1 MFIFELLGKSKVI
14 QSNSLDFIRT
24 AGGKWFL
31 DTRFLLAA
39 TPMIISLSMLSA
51 GASRQTGFTSSTDA
65 LMYYLGIL
73 LANLVAVL
81 VCASVVIFF
90 AKSVFTNRET
100 KPLPLW
106 GVAAFS
112 AGIGALKGVST
123 GTMIW
128 VFQIEPDLVSAI
140 TSRYWQT
147 AILGL
152 WLLPALALVASRL
165 EAMQIQRDALVAE
178 KVKTLLRDS
187 ASETSSRVKELLR
200 NFANLANIK
209 LSTRATLTQD
219 SIQSGDYAK
228 KIRSLVAEEL
238 RPLSHSIWVQENKKF
253 SSFSSAATARRAI
266 VEFTSARIWIAFTY
280 FITSVPTVARFTALD
295 HAFFRC
301 LVAGIVIYLIMQ
313 ISGNYK
319 AKKYP
324 LAICWFLVITL
335 LSTIAGFYSGE
346 IVFGFLDGFRALESV
361 LATWLWVIQISF
373 MCSFLIDVRKGRK
386 NLESEFSTSYGLA
399 AIDKAAKFAQAR
411 IQSRDLANL
420 LHGHVQNKLLGIA
433 LSLEKNEHTAE
444 ELERALQA
452 VDEVLKSSEHEFE
465 ILHSGNISEGLK
477 NQVRQWQG
485 FVKIQSVINSNVEGL
500 NIRDRIFLLQVIDEA
515 VANAVRHGLSKSISI
530 QANVVNGRTV
540 IEVAD
545 DGIGPRDGKP
555 GLGSSFFESVSA
567 GNWSLEQQPSGGSK
581 LTVNF

>member
-411 IQSRDLANL
+411 IQSRDLANF

-433 LSLEKNEHTAE
+433 LSLEKNEPTAE

-452 VDEVLKSSEHEFE
+452 VDEVLKSIEHEFE

>member
-81 VCASVVIFF
+81 VCAGVVIFF
-90 AKSVFTNRET
+90 AKSVFTSRET

-128 VFQIEPDLVSAI
+128 IFQIEPDLVPAI

-209 LSTRATLTQD
+209 LSTRATSTQD

-266 VEFTSARIWIAFTY
+266 VEFSSARIWIAFTY
-280 FITSVPTVARFTALD
+280 FITSVPTVARFTTLD

-361 LATWLWVIQISF
+361 LATWLWLIQISF

-411 IQSRDLANL
+411 IQSRDLANF

-433 LSLEKNEHTAE
+433 LSLEKSEPTAE

-452 VDEVLKSSEHEFE
+452 VDEVLKSIEHEFE
-465 ILHSGNISEGLK
+465 ILHSGNISEGLR

-500 NIRDRIFLLQVIDEA
+500 NVRDRIFLLQVIDEA
-515 VANAVRHGLSKSISI
+515 VANAVRHGLSKNISI
-530 QANVVNGRTV
+530 QADVVNGRTV

>member
-1 MFIFELLGKSKVI
+1 MYIFELLGKSKVI
-14 QSNSLDFIRT
+14 QSNSLAFIRT

-51 GASRQTGFTSSTDA
+51 GASRQSGFYSSTDA
-65 LMYYLGIL
+65 LIYYLGIL

-81 VCASVVIFF
+81 VCASVVIFS
-90 AKSVFTNRET
+90 AKSVFTKREV

-106 GVAAFS
+106 VVAAFS
-112 AGIGALKGVST
+112 AGVGALKGVST

-165 EAMQIQRDALVAE
+165 EEMQIQRDALVAE

-187 ASETSSRVKELLR
+187 TNDTSSRVKELLR
-200 NFANLANIK
+200 EFADLANKK
-209 LSTRATLTQD
+209 LSNRASVTEVT
-219 SIQSGDYAK
+219 SQSSDYAK
-228 KIRSLVAEEL
+228 EIRSLVSEEL
-238 RPLSHSIWVQENKKF
+238 RPLSHSIWTQENKKF
-253 SSFSSAATARRAI
+253 YSFSMAATARRAI
-266 VEFTSARIWIAFTY
+266 FEFSSARVLISLTY
-280 FITSVPTVARFTALD
+280 FLTSVPSVARFTTLN

-301 LVAGIVIYLIMQ
+301 LVAGIVIYLIIR
-313 ISGNYK
+313 ISEIYK

-361 LATWLWVIQISF
+361 LATWLWLIQVSF

-386 NLESEFSTSYGLA
+386 NLESEFSTIYDMA

-411 IQSRDLANL
+411 MQSRDLANF

-433 LSLEKNEHTAE
+433 LSLEKSQPTAE
-444 ELERALQA
+444 ELEGALKA
-452 VDEVLKSSEHEFE
+452 VDEVFKSIEYEFE
-465 ILHSGNISEGLK
+465 ILNSGNISEGLS

-485 FVKIQSVINSNVEGL
+485 FVKIKSLIDSKVDGL
-500 NIRDRIFLLQVIDEA
+500 PVRDRVFILQVIDEA
-515 VANAVRHGLSKSISI
+515 VANSVRHGLSKNISI
-530 QANVVNGRTV
+530 QANVLNGRTV

-545 DGIGPRDGKP
+545 DGLGPRDGKP
-555 GLGSSFFESVSA
+555 GLGSSFFESVSS
-567 GNWSLEQQPSGGSK
+567 GNWSLEQQSSGGSK

>member
-1 MFIFELLGKSKVI
+1 M
-14 QSNSLDFIRT
+14 
-24 AGGKWFL
+24 
-31 DTRFLLAA
+31 
-39 TPMIISLSMLSA
+39 
-51 GASRQTGFTSSTDA
+51 
-65 LMYYLGIL
+65 
-73 LANLVAVL
+73 
-81 VCASVVIFF
+81 
-90 AKSVFTNRET
+90 
-100 KPLPLW
+100 
-106 GVAAFS
+106 
-112 AGIGALKGVST
+112 
-123 GTMIW
+123 
-128 VFQIEPDLVSAI
+128 
-140 TSRYWQT
+140 
-147 AILGL
+147 
-152 WLLPALALVASRL
+152 
-165 EAMQIQRDALVAE
+165 
-178 KVKTLLRDS
+178 
-187 ASETSSRVKELLR
+187 
-200 NFANLANIK
+200 
-209 LSTRATLTQD
+209 
-219 SIQSGDYAK
+219 
-228 KIRSLVAEEL
+228 
-238 RPLSHSIWVQENKKF
+238 SHSIWVQENKKF

-411 IQSRDLANL
+411 IQSRDLANF

-433 LSLEKNEHTAE
+433 LSLEKNEPTAE

-452 VDEVLKSSEHEFE
+452 VDEVLKSIEHEFE

-485 FVKIQSVINSNVEGL
+485 FVKIQSVINTNVEGL

>member
-1 MFIFELLGKSKVI
+1 MSISELLGKSKVI
-14 QSNSLDFIRT
+14 QTNSLAFIRS

-31 DTRFLLAA
+31 DTRFLLAV

-51 GASRQTGFTSSTDA
+51 GASRQSGFSSSTDA
-65 LMYYLGIL
+65 IMYYLGIL
-73 LANLVAVL
+73 LANLVAIL
-81 VCASVVIFF
+81 VCASVVIFS
-90 AKSVFTNRET
+90 AKSIFTKRES

-106 GVAAFS
+106 GVIAFS
-112 AGIGALKGVST
+112 AGVGALKGVST
-123 GTMIW
+123 GFMIW
-128 VFQIEPDLVSAI
+128 IFQIEPDLVPAI

-152 WLLPALALVASRL
+152 WLLPALALVAARL
-165 EAMQIQRDALVAE
+165 EEMQVQRDALVAE
-178 KVKTLLRDS
+178 KVNSFLRNS
-187 ASETSSRVKELLR
+187 ASDTSSRVKELLR
-200 NFANLANIK
+200 NFANLANKK
-209 LSTRATLTQD
+209 LSTRATSIQD

-253 SSFSSAATARRAI
+253 SSFSLPATARRAI
-266 VEFTSARIWIAFTY
+266 FEFSSAGVLIALTY
-280 FITSVPTVARFTALD
+280 FLTSVPTVARFTSLG

-301 LVAGIVIYLIMQ
+301 LVAGIVIYLIIR
-313 ISGNYK
+313 ISGIYK

-324 LAICWFLVITL
+324 FAICWFLFITF

-346 IVFGFLDGFRALESV
+346 IVFGFLDGFRAVESI
-361 LATWLWVIQISF
+361 LATWLWLIQISF
-373 MCSFLIDVRKGRK
+373 MCSFLIDVRRGQK
-386 NLESEFSTSYGLA
+386 NLESVFSTSYGIA
-399 AIDKAAKFAQAR
+399 SIDKAAKFAQAR
-411 IQSRDLANL
+411 IQSRDLANF

-433 LSLEKNEHTAE
+433 LSLEKSEPTAE

-452 VDEVLKSSEHEFE
+452 VDEVLKSIESEFE
-465 ILHSGNISEGLK
+465 ILNSGNISEGLR

-500 NIRDRIFLLQVIDEA
+500 NVRDRIFLLQVIDEA
-515 VANAVRHGLSKSISI
+515 VANSVRHGLSKNISI
-530 QANVVNGRTV
+530 QVNVVNGRTV